1 MAEHKHTRTHCNFVK
16 KDKTKSFLTKRK
28 KLKKKITKKSSV
40 YQRKYYSDSRNQ
52 KPNPKSELF
61 RNSRHKQ
68 NTMKSRTKQV
78 TSALS
83 PTSMGPAN
91 AAYPS
96 INSAYWSAPSSNH
109 QPYVIP
115 GLCCTYVK
123 NKNEKNRT
131 KTKQN
136 TFSHFSP
143 FDLMIF
149 PLFLF
154 LICLSCLS
162 FLLVD

>member
-1 MAEHKHTRTHCNFVK
+1 
-16 KDKTKSFLTKRK
+16 
-28 KLKKKITKKSSV
+28 
-40 YQRKYYSDSRNQ
+40 
-52 KPNPKSELF
+52 
-61 RNSRHKQ
+61 
-68 NTMKSRTKQV
+68 MKSRTKQV

-83 PTSMGPAN
+83 PTSLGPAN
-91 AAYPS
+91 ATYPS

-123 NKNEKNRT
+123 KNEKIEQT

-136 TFSHFSP
+136 KTHFSP

-149 PLFLF
+149 PPIF
-154 LICLSCLS
+154 III